1 MTDYQFSTY
10 VEIIRRCR
18 DIDQLTNAEIALRC
32 GSSKENIW
40 AYTKAMVNMGCLVK
54 VGSIRSKQG
63 HPAPLFAVS
72 PHAVTRLYQHRN
84 ESRRKADPPV
94 IQEVVIPEEQPKC
107 IEFCGKVVSKAYITP
122 DFGWS
127 EITRIDAMLR
137 EVRCGMPTM
146 Q

>member
-10 VEIIRRCR
+10 VDIIRRCR
-18 DIDQLTNAEIALRC
+18 DIDQLTNTEIALRC

-40 AYTKAMVNMGCLVK
+40 PYTKAMVNMGCLVK

-84 ESRRKADPPV
+84 ESRRKTEPSV
-94 IQEVVIPEEQPKC
+94 IQEVVIPEEPPKR

-122 DFGWS
+122 DFGRS

-137 EVRCGMPTM
+137 EARRGMPTV